1 MPLPVDAYTNF
12 TLMFNFAIAFA
23 IVLLIVLLIYW
34 IGKRLAPNN
43 PTKQKRT
50 TYACGESV
58 PGVKT
63 QFHSHLL
70 RYAVYFTIF
79 DIVAFMLATSM
90 GVLGWVVVIYIL
102 IGIFA
107 IVILRK

>member
-1 MPLPVDAYTNF
+1 MPLPLDIYTNF
-12 TLMFNFAIAFA
+12 QMMFNFFIAFA
-23 IVLLIVLLIYW
+23 IILLIVLLIYA
-34 IGKRLAPNN
+34 IGKGLAPNN

-79 DIVAFMLATSM
+79 DIIAFMLATSM
-90 GVLGWVVVIYIL
+90 GVIGWVVVIYIL
-102 IGIFA
+102 IGLFGI
-107 IVILRK
+107 IILRK